1 MRPSRCQTAEWSTSG
16 LSRLTSPCLLTR
28 AACKSVVPFRDGA
41 WWFARERTKAGFSA
55 AAPKENRIPA
65 RKVCK
70 FEREANRRC
79 ALRLLVACPCR
90 PSAAPLAPTDLPPP
104 LRALVPT
111 SLRPQPD
118 RPPDRKL
125 INECKRANVVD
136 KFNKIV
142 HAQLVSP
149 GVNTFL
155 ENVSSLSLCSGIR
168 NFSPLP
174 LNRLG
179 RVSVTAAWITR
190 EIILPRIVSLSNNFI
205 VFDKIFCFFF
215 FFYLYRFSKK
225 MENVSVT
232 TLGRSYVRGK
242 SSLLLR
248 VGIWILDLNI
258 FVFFKTW
265 ETRRSALNS
274 KIWGKER
281 VTAIKIGMIIGKLL
295 YEKIY
300 FFERYCFRVCIYIYS
315 GQI

>member
-65 RKVCK
+65 QKVCK

-90 PSAAPLAPTDLPPP
+90 PSAAPLAPTDPHPSPLP
-104 LRALVPT
+104 ALVPT

-179 RVSVTAAWITR
+179 RVSVTAAW
-190 EIILPRIVSLSNNFI
+190 NNFI
-205 VFDKIFCFFF
+205 SC
-215 FFYLYRFSKK
+215 RFSI
-225 MENVSVT
+225 EQ
-232 TLGRSYVRGK
+232 
-242 SSLLLR
+242 
-248 VGIWILDLNI
+248 
-258 FVFFKTW
+258 F
-265 ETRRSALNS
+265 
-274 KIWGKER
+274 
-281 VTAIKIGMIIGKLL
+281 
-295 YEKIY
+295 
-300 FFERYCFRVCIYIYS
+300 YCFW
-315 GQI
+315 

>member
-1 MRPSRCQTAEWSTSG
+1 MVCERKNESRIFRCRAERESNPGAKSMQIRTRSKPAV
-16 LSRLTSPCLLTR
+16 RSPLTR
-28 AACKSVVPFRDGA
+28 RLSVSSIGRAARA
-41 WWFARERTKAGFSA
+41 Y
-55 AAPKENRIPA
+55 
-65 RKVCK
+65 
-70 FEREANRRC
+70 
-79 ALRLLVACPCR
+79 R
-90 PSAAPLAPTDLPPP
+90 PPPPP
-104 LRALVPT
+104 LPALVPT

-190 EIILPRIVSLSNNFI
+190 EIILPRVVSLSNNFI

-215 FFYLYRFSKK
+215 FF
-225 MENVSVT
+225 
-232 TLGRSYVRGK
+232 
-242 SSLLLR
+242 
-248 VGIWILDLNI
+248 
-258 FVFFKTW
+258 
-265 ETRRSALNS
+265 
-274 KIWGKER
+274 
-281 VTAIKIGMIIGKLL
+281 
-295 YEKIY
+295 
-300 FFERYCFRVCIYIYS
+300 IYIDFLKRWKTYPN
-315 GQI
+315 